1 MTGTPTVPHRYVCQ
15 LIHVPFKFRRRT
27 DFQWTRRTRSMIWNS
42 DILKYSFSAAHHPYD
57 NNANGDNSLVS
68 CHPLPCRRCIHRL
81 LSAQPPQVRYVS
93 AHCLRILSQALQYTG
108 CTTSRTRSDIRRVRG
123 AYRRSR

>member
-1 MTGTPTVPHRYVCQ
+1 M
-15 LIHVPFKFRRRT
+15 
-27 DFQWTRRTRSMIWNS
+27 DRRTRSMIWNS
-42 DILKYSFSAAHHPYD
+42 DILKYSISAAHHPYD

-68 CHPLPCRRCIHRL
+68 YHPLPCRRCIHRL

-93 AHCLRILSQALQYTG
+93 AHCLRIPLQALQYPG
-108 CTTSRTRSDIRRVRG
+108 RTTSRTPFEVRRVRG